1 MLSPPSQIFPP
12 FARSSF
18 HECFLP
24 HCQIHTRIV
33 AICDDNVEMDR
44 ALLLH
49 AFTVWGAHHDRIVG
63 FFARSHDLDLSR
75 RTWIYTVHPDRYSI
89 VLTKF
94 MIVCADY
101 LLRYSCGGGE
111 GMATRKGLLLVGG
124 RHVRDWGDV
133 RNEGAAGVAGKG
145 RGGGRG
151 GSVGGAKE
159 VGFRALSGVEAVGLS
174 AKGDHRKRRGDCIR
188 EFHRTL
194 GVMPLRY
201 NFGKV
206 VDGVGKQG
214 LCEKAGKLVPCDAQ

>member
-1 MLSPPSQIFPP
+1 
-12 FARSSF
+12 
-18 HECFLP
+18 
-24 HCQIHTRIV
+24 
-33 AICDDNVEMDR
+33 
-44 ALLLH
+44 
-49 AFTVWGAHHDRIVG
+49 
-63 FFARSHDLDLSR
+63 LDLSR

-94 MIVCADY
+94 MIVGADY
-101 LLRYSCGGGE
+101 LLRYSCGRGE
-111 GMATRKGLLLVGG
+111 GMAAARAVVDAETNCEDILMNFVVAMETRKGPLLVGG

-133 RNEGAAGVAGKG
+133 RNEGGAGKG

-159 VGFRALSGVEAVGLS
+159 AGFRALSGVEAVGLS

-188 EFHRTL
+188 EFHRAL

-201 NFGKV
+201 SFGKV
-206 VDGVGKQG
+206 VDGVGEQG